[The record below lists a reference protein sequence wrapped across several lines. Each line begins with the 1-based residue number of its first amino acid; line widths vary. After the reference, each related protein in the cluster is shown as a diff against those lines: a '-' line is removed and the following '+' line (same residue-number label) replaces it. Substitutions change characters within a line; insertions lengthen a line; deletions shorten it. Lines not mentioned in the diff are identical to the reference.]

1 MKYFD
6 RELLSGYNLPMFWQ
20 RAKGIVWEKVTPSV
34 KCLIDLGRNTTE
46 AEYRLRA
53 NTVQKWWG
61 LWGLCAFK
69 TGYEQRGKQNG

>member
-6 RELLSGYNLPMFWQ
+6 RESFSGYNLPMFWQ
-20 RAKGIVWEKVTPSV
+20 RAKGMDLEKVTPSV

-46 AEYRLRA
+46 AEYQSRA

-69 TGYEQRGKQNG
+69 TGYEQRGK

>member
-6 RELLSGYNLPMFWQ
+6 GELLSAFEEPKFWL
-20 RAKGIVWEKVTPSV
+20 RTKNGIWQQTNPTE

-46 AEYRLRA
+46 TEYQVRA
-53 NTVQKWWG
+53 DTVQKWWG

-69 TGYEQRGKQNG
+69 TGYEQRGKE